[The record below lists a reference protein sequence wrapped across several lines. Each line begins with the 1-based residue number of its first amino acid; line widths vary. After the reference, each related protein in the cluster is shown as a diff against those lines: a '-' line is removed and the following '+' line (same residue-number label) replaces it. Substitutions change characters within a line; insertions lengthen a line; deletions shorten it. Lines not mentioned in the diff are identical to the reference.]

1 MYDIIS
7 EPVICPI
14 CGLSSDSEVQT
25 VIREKPDG
33 SYLHI
38 GDPLIVTKQLAE
50 DADYGILKL
59 PEAGEMIYVLDVWDC
74 PNGHIYNWV
83 KTAVKDGV
91 IKEVSAVLKNRQT
104 LEKAHFIDVECICGL
119 ASDAGYVQ
127 KDPKTGYV
135 VITGLDLEENLL
147 NTLISLIEIIEN
159 DKKARLE
166 NQK

>member
-1 MYDIIS
+1 MYDTIS

-14 CGLSSDSEVQT
+14 CGLVSDSEVQT

-38 GDPLIVTKQLAE
+38 GDQLIVNQQFAE
-50 DADYGILKL
+50 DADYGVLRL
-59 PEAGEMIYVLDVWDC
+59 PEAGEIIYILDVWDC

-83 KTAVKDGV
+83 QTAVKDGV
-91 IKEVSAVLKNRQT
+91 IKEVSAVLKKRQT
-104 LEKAHFIDVECICGL
+104 LEEAHFIDVECIWGL

-127 KDPKTGYV
+127 KDPNTGYV

-147 NTLISLIEIIEN
+147 DTLVSLVEIIEN

-166 NQK
+166 N